1 MTPRLQKIDEDCPH
15 SQPHNILPT
24 NHQITTT
31 ASSLP
36 SLCLSL
42 SARFLLPLLTCPHP
56 FYFPLPLPPLPTSI
70 HTPISP
76 SHHPPTP
83 PTPPLSS
90 AILFFI
96 HLFHYQVFSSRSNI
110 SKEVLNKSG
119 HCEIET
125 LCLKLPLR
133 PTPKMNKKG
142 ETVLQEDTDFI
153 LAGSDPP
160 ELSPRAG
167 GR

>member
-1 MTPRLQKIDEDCPH
+1 MTPRLRKIDEDCPL
-15 SQPHNILPT
+15 SQPHTIPPT

-31 ASSLP
+31 GSSLP
-36 SLCLSL
+36 SLSLSL
-42 SARFLLPLLTCPHP
+42 PAGFPLPLLTCPHP
-56 FYFPLPLPPLPTSI
+56 FYFPLPRSPLPTSI

-76 SHHPPTP
+76 SLHP

-96 HLFHYQVFSSRSNI
+96 NVPYQVFSSRPNI

-119 HCEIET
+119 YCEIET
-125 LCLKLPLR
+125 LRLKLPLC
-133 PTPKMNKKG
+133 PTPKMSEKG
-142 ETVLQEDTDFI
+142 ETVSQEDTDFI